1 MRAVLSLP
9 RTRSQTRVVSSRR
22 VSHRVSKSA
31 LALFPFLP
39 GLMCSE
45 GPRHFVSLTAPPTHP
60 PCTATLPPVSHAW
73 RRRSCSVPPFPIPF
87 RPPSRR
93 TSVYHMLRPQ
103 VNGTI
108 EVGGAPLCMSWIA
121 VCLDHV
127 GVSVLEAESM
137 LAVIC
142 RRSIRRARWRGRS
155 QTCLRR

>member
-1 MRAVLSLP
+1 MLSLP

-31 LALFPFLP
+31 LALSVPARPKAHVAVRARDTLFHSP
-39 GLMCSE
+39 S
-45 GPRHFVSLTAPPTHP
+45 HTHP
-60 PCTATLPPVSHAW
+60 QCTATLPPVSHAW
-73 RRRSCSVPPFPIPF
+73 RRRSCSVPPFPISF

-93 TSVYHMLRPQ
+93 TCFPHASSPGEPWRVEAR
-103 VNGTI
+103 
-108 EVGGAPLCMSWIA
+108 PLCMSWIA

-127 GVSVLEAESM
+127 GVSVLESESM

-142 RRSIRRARWRGRS
+142 RRSIRRARWRGRC